1 MFSALARTP
10 HHSLL
15 FSLVIITTLF
25 SPASADWKYKSRPD
39 LAPPTL
45 NITTPATSTVSPG
58 YIFVAPY
65 SFPGWDPPLPHGPL
79 QPGPYI
85 FTSSGELVWSGFG
98 YISGYVANFQ
108 AARWK
113 GKDVIF
119 AFEGSLNGKKGHGH
133 GHTTILNGSYEA
145 IKQVRGAG
153 SKILDVHEFQ
163 VLDERTAVVEI
174 YRPTPFELKR
184 FGTGPKSQWIVDAVF
199 QDIEIDTGR
208 LLFEWSS
215 LDHVPPEE
223 SVYSIASLAFGTGH
237 NSSDALD
244 YFHINS
250 VDRDSD
256 HSYLVSGRHTSTIY
270 KINGT
275 SSAIIWRL
283 GGKHSNFTLGPG
295 VAFSF
300 QHHARFIS
308 HPKSAGDDTSIE
320 IISLFDN
327 SGPELH
333 SESGEYANE
342 SSGKILALNTT
353 SWTAT
358 LLQSFPAPAG
368 VFALSQGNTQILP
381 NGNAFVSWGSA
392 GAITEF
398 SPDGTVIFHAY
409 LESGDL
415 WTNGNVQNYR
425 GFRFNWTGTP
435 HEEPAIV
442 ALTHGESTV
451 VYVSWNGDTETVSWA
466 FYGVDNEG
474 REIIMGEKAREGFE
488 TSFYVW
494 SGKEWR
500 GFFAEAVEKDGRV
513 TRRSKVVRKE
523 EYVYEYVPGRDDLA
537 YQQGF
542 YEAPGGQGGEL

>member
-1 MFSALARTP
+1 MFSSLARIPQLT
-10 HHSLL
+10 SL
-15 FSLVIITTLF
+15 FSLLIITTFF
-25 SPASADWKYKSRPD
+25 SPATANWKYKSRPD
-39 LAPPTL
+39 LSPPTL
-45 NITTPATSTVSPG
+45 NITTPATFAISPG

-108 AARWK
+108 AANWK
-113 GKDVIF
+113 GEEVLF
-119 AFEGSLNGKKGHGH
+119 AFEGSLNGEKGHGH
-133 GHTTILNGSYEA
+133 GHATILNGSYES

-153 SKILDVHEFQ
+153 SKVLDVHEFQ

-174 YRPTPFELKR
+174 YRPTPFELKK
-184 FGTGPKSQWIVDAVF
+184 FGAGPRSQWIVDAVF
-199 QDIEIDTGR
+199 QDIEIETGR

-223 SVYSIASLAFGTGH
+223 SVYSIASLAFGTGY

-250 VDRDSD
+250 VDRDAD
-256 HSYLVSGRHTSTIY
+256 HNYLVSGRHTSTIY

-275 SSAIIWRL
+275 SGAIIWRL
-283 GGKHSNFTLGPG
+283 GGRHSNFTLAPG

-308 HPKSAGDDTSIE
+308 HSKEGDIE

-327 SGPELH
+327 SGPELNGKR
-333 SESGEYANE
+333 GEYANE
-342 SSGKILALNTT
+342 SSGKLLSLNTT
-353 SWTAT
+353 SWTAA
-358 LLQSFPAPAG
+358 LIQDFPAPHG
-368 VFALSQGNTQILP
+368 VFAVSQGNTQILP

-392 GAITEF
+392 GAITEY

-415 WTNGNVQNYR
+415 WANGNVQNYR
-425 GFRFNWTGTP
+425 GFRFNWTGVP
-435 HEEPAIV
+435 HEDPAVV
-442 ALTHGESTV
+442 ALRHGESTV
-451 VYVSWNGDTETVSWA
+451 VYVSWNGDTETDVWA
-466 FYGVDNEG
+466 FYGVDAKG
-474 REIIMGEKAREGFE
+474 REIIVGEKKREGFE

-494 SGKEWR
+494 SGKKWS
-500 GFFAEAVEKDGRV
+500 GFFAEAVGKDGKV
-513 TRRSKVVRKE
+513 KRRSTIVRPEK
-523 EYVYEYVPGRDDLA
+523 YIYKYVPGRDDLV
-537 YQQGF
+537 YQQGLD
-542 YEAPGGQGGEL
+542 EL